1 MNTAILPE
9 LIDRKIA
16 AELLRRL
23 ATEIEMCKRV
33 RMVKHN
39 DYSAIGYQMITVEWE
54 PALDGHPMNEY

>member
-23 ATEIEMCKRV
+23 ATELETCKRV
-33 RMVKHN
+33 RLVKHN
-39 DYSAIGYQMITVEWE
+39 DYSPLGYQSINIEWE
-54 PALDGHPMNEY
+54 PADYKRSERLD